1 MLIGGFPS
9 RGFPDRSFP
18 DRAFPGYE
26 AVTGGGAGKNGSLQ
40 RYPTIVPKKKRTD
53 EELILMF
60 YAMID
65 EEY

>member
-26 AVTGGGAGKNGSLQ
+26 AVTSGGGAGNVVR
-40 RYPTIVPKKKRTD
+40 RYPAIKPKKKRTD

-65 EEY
+65 EDY